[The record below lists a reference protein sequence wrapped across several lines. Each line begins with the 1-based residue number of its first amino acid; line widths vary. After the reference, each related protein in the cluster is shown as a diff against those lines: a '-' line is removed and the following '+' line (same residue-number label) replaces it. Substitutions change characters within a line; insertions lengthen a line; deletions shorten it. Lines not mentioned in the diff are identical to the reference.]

1 MKEINTDKRKKKIGE
16 KLMADYQFKFSTAA
30 IIGIVLAV
38 MLCVLLVRL
47 LNSLFNSYNIMPLEL
62 KFLVLAV
69 VLGFGV
75 AVILNRA
82 FIRPLAQLAKA
93 MQQVAAG
100 DFTVQL
106 DSKGSLSDIKKIYSS
121 FNLMVEALA
130 STETL
135 QSDFVS
141 NVSHEFKTPINAI
154 EGYASLLQ
162 DSELPREQQM
172 QYVGK
177 IMFNTRRLSDLVGNI
192 LLLSKVDNNSIRPK
206 ATAYRLDEQ
215 IRQSIFALERK
226 WTEKNIDFDIEM
238 DEVEYFGYE
247 SFMQHVWTNLIDN
260 AIKFNPYG
268 GEIRLRLSREG
279 DNIAFSVAD
288 NGAGIPESEQNSIFR
303 RFYQVDSSHKG
314 EGNGLGLALVKRIVT
329 ASGGTITVNSE
340 VGKGACFVVKLPST
354 VENTPYAA
362 ANMEEKEI

>member
-1 MKEINTDKRKKKIGE
+1 MREKGDAQRKKLGRR
-16 KLMADYQFKFSTAA
+16 LMTGFQFKFSTAA
-30 IIGIVLAV
+30 TVGAVLTV
-38 MLCVLLVRL
+38 MVSVSMGRILKPSMMELTVSQMELRILLCALV
-47 LNSLFNSYNIMPLEL
+47 I
-62 KFLVLAV
+62 
-69 VLGFGV
+69 GV
-75 AVILNRA
+75 AVAVVLNRA
-82 FIRPLAQLAKA
+82 FIRPLAQLADA
-93 MQQVAAG
+93 MQQVAGG
-100 DFTVQL
+100 DFTIRLEGKQ
-106 DSKGSLSDIKKIYSS
+106 SLSDIKKIYSS

-206 ATAYRLDEQ
+206 ATEYRLDEQ

-238 DEVEYFGYE
+238 DELAYFGYE

-268 GEIRLRLSREG
+268 GEIKLRLSREG
-279 DNIAFSVAD
+279 DNVTFSVAD
-288 NGAGIPESEQNSIFR
+288 TGTGIPENERDSIFR

-340 VGKGACFVVKLPST
+340 VGKGACFVVKLPVS